1 MKCLLA
7 LACTCVGFGAEPPP
21 ADVDRAVLAAEAERV
36 AVIDRA
42 KRSVLAIFSAD
53 GNGGGSG
60 VVISAD
66 GYGLT
71 NFHVAK
77 PCGNVMK
84 CGLPDGR
91 LHDAVIVGAD
101 PTGDIALI
109 KLLGKD
115 PFPFAELGDS
125 DLVEAGDW
133 VYVMGNPFLLA
144 TDFQPTATYGIVS
157 GVHRYQFP
165 AGTLLE
171 YTDCIQTDASIN
183 PGNSGGPLF
192 NARGELIGINGRAS
206 FEKRGRV
213 NVGAGYAVS
222 INQVKNFL
230 GYLKSGRTVDHAT
243 LGARV
248 ALDEEGR
255 VVVAE
260 ILESSDAYRRGLRYD
275 DEIVSFAGRAIDTP
289 NGFKNVLGIYPK
301 GWRLPLG
308 FRRDGVRHDVLVRL
322 EGLHT
327 PAELREKSEGRR
339 EPPRLPKGRDL
350 ELKKDP
356 DGKQGKDGGKDTDG
370 KEPGERPVPIPQPGD
385 EHPIRAPSGEKPIP
399 EAAKPYF
406 EAKLGYANYHF
417 NRVNRGRVWEAWAAS
432 ANFGDAAGPWSMNG
446 PLGDNDTFSF
456 TLDEDGGS
464 AVLPGRRVN
473 WAASDNLAQNLLPTD
488 SGGLLPALFL
498 WRRLAV
504 VGCEKYGEVYYQGT
518 APLAGHEGEAEI
530 LVGIYG
536 GVECRF
542 YFDAKAGRLL
552 AIEMVADEDTD
563 PCEVYFQDYEERDG
577 RLLPGRVEVRFGDLA
592 YGTFRFERMQFA
604 KGPRP

>member
-7 LACTCVGFGAEPPP
+7 IACVCVAFGAEPPP
-21 ADVDRAVLAAEAERV
+21 ADVAQAVIEAERERV

-53 GNGGGSG
+53 GGGGGSG

-66 GYGLT
+66 GYALT

-77 PCGNVMK
+77 PCGNALK
-84 CGLPDGR
+84 CGLPDGQ

-109 KLLGKD
+109 KLLGKGD
-115 PFPFAELGDS
+115 FPFAQLGDS
-125 DLVEAGDW
+125 DLVQPGDW
-133 VYVMGNPFLLA
+133 VYVMGNPFMLA
-144 TDFQPTATYGIVS
+144 ADFQPTATYGIVS

-171 YTDCIQTDASIN
+171 YCDCIQTDASIN

-222 INQVKNFL
+222 INQVNNFL
-230 GYLKSGRTVDHAT
+230 GYLHSGRIVDHAT

-248 ALDEEGR
+248 ALDNEGR

-260 ILESSDAYRRGLRYD
+260 ILETSDAHRRGLRYD
-275 DEIVSFAGRAIDTP
+275 DEIVSFAGRSIHTP

-301 GWRLPLG
+301 GWRLPLSY
-308 FRRDGVRHDVLVRL
+308 RRDGIRHDVLVRL

-327 PAELREKSEGRR
+327 SAELREKSEGR
-339 EPPRLPKGRDL
+339 PQPDPLLPKRHGL
-350 ELKKDP
+350 QPGPKDK
-356 DGKQGKDGGKDTDG
+356 DGKG
-370 KEPGERPVPIPQPGD
+370 PVPIPLPDGK
-385 EHPIRAPSGEKPIP
+385 HPIQTPSVQKPLP
-399 EAAKPYF
+399 EEVRPYF
-406 EAKLGYANYHF
+406 EAKLGYTNYHF
-417 NRVNRGRVWEAWAAS
+417 NRVNRGRVWDAWVGS
-432 ANFGDAAGPWSMNG
+432 TDFGDAAGAWSIAG
-446 PLGDNDTFSF
+446 PLGENDRFSF
-456 TLDEDGGS
+456 TLDDNGGS
-464 AVLPGRRVN
+464 MVLPGRRVD
-473 WAASDNLAQNLLPTD
+473 WAATDDLAENLRPAD

-498 WRRLAV
+498 WRRLT
-504 VGCEKYGEVYYQGT
+504 VGGCDKFGEVYYQGT
-518 APLAGHEGEAEI
+518 APLVGHEEEADVLI
-530 LVGIYG
+530 GIHG

-542 YFDAKAGRLL
+542 YFDADLGRLL
-552 AIEMVADEDTD
+552 AIEMFAALDAD
-563 PCEVYFQDYEERDG
+563 PCEVYFLDYEERDG
-577 RLLPGRVEVRFGDLA
+577 RLLPGRMEVRFGDPM
-592 YGTFRFERMQFA
+592 YGTFEVERMEFS
-604 KGPRP
+604 KGHRP